1 MSDRALRQIALKLHA
16 LHAQDKAWILGQLA
30 RDVRE
35 RISGLLREL
44 KVLGIQSLPEAAAAH
59 ADFATSNVA
68 LDDELVRE
76 IDCFDN
82 ELVFTLLDDFPLR
95 QKALLFHARPWRWSM
110 MVWHRLADGE
120 RQRLLKAME
129 TMALLR
135 PPIINAVLAS
145 FRAQGRE
152 RQANRISAVRG

>member
-16 LHAQDKAWILGQLA
+16 LHVQDKAWILGQLA

-35 RISGLLREL
+35 RISGLMKEL
-44 KVLGIQSLPEAAAAH
+44 KALGIQSLPEAAEH
-59 ADFATSNVA
+59 VEYATSNVA

-82 ELVFTLLDDFPLR
+82 ELVFTLLDDLPLR
-95 QKALLFHARPWRWSM
+95 QKALLFHACPWRWSM
-110 MVWHRLADGE
+110 VVWNRLADGE
-120 RQRLLKAME
+120 RRHLLKAME
-129 TMALLR
+129 TMALVR
-135 PPIINAVLAS
+135 PPVINSVLAS

-152 RQANRISAVRG
+152 LLVTRVLAVRA